1 MLQAYEFER
10 ISAFYAPGRRNIE
23 ERLSRALTL
32 RQAREMLFDEDHYGH
47 FPYRKLRETEHE
59 KQVRL
64 KRLLQRT
71 RLGASS
77 EWLFD
82 LVEFFD
88 PVIKSNILYGP
99 KTWNYLKFD
108 ARFAQGPEHQATE
121 QRYEQ
126 RFASLDWMVLR
137 DLQEGVVEHGYAP
150 SDNPQRML
158 RRRDGRTYNLGDH
171 VYRVR
176 RTVEPAGVVS
186 HLEIPELKIEGKA
199 KPLYAERLPRWV
211 FGAVPIGMGT
221 GGMLA
226 TSLAMTHVPENA
238 DPMVYL
244 VLGPLAVGSAVAI
257 ATGLKILFYRS

>member
-10 ISAFYAPGRRNIE
+10 VSAFYEQGRKNIE
-23 ERLSRALTL
+23 AKLSRALTL

-47 FPYRKLRETEHE
+47 FPDYKPRETEHE
-59 KQVRL
+59 KRVRL

-226 TSLAMTHVPENA
+226 TSWAMTHVPENA